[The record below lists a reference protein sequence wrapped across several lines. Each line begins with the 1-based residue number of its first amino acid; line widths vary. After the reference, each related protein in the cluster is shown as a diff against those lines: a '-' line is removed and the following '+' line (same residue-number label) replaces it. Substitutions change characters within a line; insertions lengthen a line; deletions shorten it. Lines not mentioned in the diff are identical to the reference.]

1 LCPQPG
7 TAILT
12 ATTASRK
19 GTVSAKTVGSDKAS
33 SSTLFEVGRS
43 IRYHNH
49 RLAHFDRLHR
59 LSSAVTILL
68 AGVIFME
75 LGGAKSPLYIRLLSA
90 AGALLGTFDL
100 ILGFAK
106 CADVHRD
113 LKRRFAELEIALMNG
128 LAAGEAEV
136 MQRQIEISEPPIYS
150 ALNILCFQEMCVAE
164 GRDNPF
170 HPLEWLPR
178 MTANWYRW
186 PNIAASMQRKSPRQD
201 SATG

>member
-1 LCPQPG
+1 
-7 TAILT
+7 
-12 ATTASRK
+12 
-19 GTVSAKTVGSDKAS
+19 VSAKTVGHEKAA

-75 LGGAKSPLYIRLLSA
+75 LGGARSPLYIRILSA

-106 CADVHRD
+106 CADIHRD
-113 LKRRFAELEIALMNG
+113 LKRRFAELEIALMKG
-128 LAAGEAEV
+128 MPATEADV
-136 MQRQIEISEPPIYS
+136 IQRQIEIDEPPVYA
-150 ALNILCFQEMCVAE
+150 ALNILCYQEMCIAE
-164 GRDNPF
+164 GCENPF
-170 HPLEWLPR
+170 HKLDWLPR
-178 MTANWYRW
+178 VTAHWYRW
-186 PNIAASMQRKSPRQD
+186 PNIAASMQRKGQAED
-201 SATG
+201 MATRRAIWRRFSRRVEGMFLGHD